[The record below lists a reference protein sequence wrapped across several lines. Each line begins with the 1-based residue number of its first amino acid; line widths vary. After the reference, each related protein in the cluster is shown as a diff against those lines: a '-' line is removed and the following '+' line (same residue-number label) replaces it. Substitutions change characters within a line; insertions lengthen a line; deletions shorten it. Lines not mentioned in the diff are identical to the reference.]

1 MRLKLAG
8 EREKRV
14 FERMLLSLAPIDRT
28 RPSSEQLDR
37 LSDREGARHCSL
49 KVDLARLFPVL

>member
-14 FERMLLSLAPIDRT
+14 FERMLLTMMPVGGTAVGE
-28 RPSSEQLDR
+28 PSYV
-37 LSDREGARHCSL
+37 G
-49 KVDLARLFPVL
+49 